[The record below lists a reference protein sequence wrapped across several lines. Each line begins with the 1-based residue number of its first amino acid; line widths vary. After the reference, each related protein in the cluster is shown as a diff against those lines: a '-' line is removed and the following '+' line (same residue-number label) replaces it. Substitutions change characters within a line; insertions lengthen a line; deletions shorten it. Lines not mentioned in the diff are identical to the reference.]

1 MARRTLRNSPPN
13 SGRLDF
19 IFLWH
24 NLPTCCPLFP
34 LLGQRVGKGDILSRR
49 CWPGETLAQTGDGMR
64 LLLRLYL
71 QQWQRLWSPL
81 LCARPVSPAGIGTGL
96 AKMQPGRPPPTPAA
110 ASAGAGIARA
120 RDSAPFCC
128 VVTTATRAHAHT
140 CPQGW
145 EGSSPYPALGSQLV
159 LQKWVRKLPG
169 LPPRR
174 GPSRRLLGSRVV
186 CIAPPFLHQPL
197 RPPWS

>member
-1 MARRTLRNSPPN
+1 MLPSLPITRPEGWEGGYFIQALLARRDSCPNRRRDEATAALVPPAVTATVVTASLREAS
-13 SGRLDF
+13 
-19 IFLWH
+19 
-24 NLPTCCPLFP
+24 
-34 LLGQRVGKGDILSRR
+34 QSRR
-49 CWPGETLAQTGDGMR
+49 DWHGSSQDATRKAP
-64 LLLRLYL
+64 
-71 QQWQRLWSPL
+71 
-81 LCARPVSPAGIGTGL
+81 AR
-96 AKMQPGRPPPTPAA
+96 PAA

-159 LQKWVRKLPG
+159 LQKWVRKPPG